1 MCPIWKRCWPAKD
14 LANAFLNA
22 SGGRQ
27 FWSLYW
33 NCVKITWKI
42 RQNYMT
48 LGETTAIGTYVLAKK
63 QKVPYGIHLSFPI
76 EGKTPMSTTLE
87 VDTPFVLKTQ
97 ISNARKHLQRKCLLE
112 GLVCLLAKFICF
124 YTVTFCLVLDY
135 EHWGYCE
142 FFSLIDTTWKFTKHL
157 IYTRTN
163 NILQLYL
170 RLSSTCRITLV
181 QY

>member
-33 NCVKITWKI
+33 NCVKITCKI
-42 RQNYMT
+42 RQNCMT
-48 LGETTAIGTYVLAKK
+48 LGETTAIGIYVLAKK
-63 QKVPYGIHLSFPI
+63 QKAPYGIHLSFPI
-76 EGKTPMSTTLE
+76 EGKTPMSTRLGSWHS
-87 VDTPFVLKTQ
+87 
-97 ISNARKHLQRKCLLE
+97 ISTKVSAWRLSLFARKVHMLLY
-112 GLVCLLAKFICF
+112 GDI
-124 YTVTFCLVLDY
+124 CLVLDY
-135 EHWGYCE
+135 QHWGYCE
-142 FFSLIDTTWKFTKHL
+142 FFSLIDTTWKFTKHF

-170 RLSSTCRITLV
+170 RLSSTCWITQV